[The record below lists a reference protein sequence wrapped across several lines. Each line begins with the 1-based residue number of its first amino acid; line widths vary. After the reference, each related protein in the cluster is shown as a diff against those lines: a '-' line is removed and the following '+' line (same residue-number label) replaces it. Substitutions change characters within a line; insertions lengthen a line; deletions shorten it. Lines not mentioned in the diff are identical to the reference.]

1 MRIGLVIYG
10 TLETLSGGYLYDR
23 KLVDYL
29 RSQGDQVEIVSLPWR
44 NYRRHLGDNW
54 DRAFA
59 QRLRDLSVDLLL
71 QDELNHPSLFLRN
84 GWLRGQVDYRFVS
97 IVHHLRISEAWRPP
111 LRSLFHLVERR
122 YLQSVD
128 GFLCNSATTQATV
141 AALRGEALDR
151 DSAFPNL
158 IAFPAGDHL
167 QPLPANQVVAQVHK
181 RATQA
186 GPLRIL
192 FVGNV
197 LMRKGLHTLLL
208 ALAKVDRRDFRLDVV
223 GNLTLEPATTQLVF
237 TLIKR
242 LGLSETVHL
251 HGVVGVDRLRQ
262 HYKESHLLAV
272 PSYEGFG
279 IVYLEA
285 MSFGLPVIATTAG
298 AAHEVVT
305 PGENGVLVEPND
317 VDGLAAQLAALAAD
331 RTQLQTMSLAAR
343 QRYDA
348 HPTWAQSMAT
358 VHQWLHEVWA

>member
-128 GFLCNSATTQATV
+128 GFLCNSATTHATV
-141 AALRGEALDR
+141 AALRGEALD
-151 DSAFPNL
+151 
-158 IAFPAGDHL
+158 
-167 QPLPANQVVAQVHK
+167 
-181 RATQA
+181 
-186 GPLRIL
+186 
-192 FVGNV
+192 
-197 LMRKGLHTLLL
+197 
-208 ALAKVDRRDFRLDVV
+208 
-223 GNLTLEPATTQLVF
+223 PATTQLVF

-242 LGLSETVHL
+242 LGLSEIVHL

-298 AAHEVVT
+298 AAHELVT

-331 RTQLQTMSLAAR
+331 RVQLQTMSIAAR